1 MKKLIKLG
9 LLVGGIAFVA
19 KMVSAKKSEWQGL
32 SEPEVRAKIDSRMPD
47 KVPAEKRDAV
57 ADKVV
62 SKMRE
67 KGVLRD
73 DGVSEA

>member
-9 LLVGGIAFVA
+9 ILVGGIAFAA
-19 KMVSAKKSEWQGL
+19 KMVSAKKSEWEGL
-32 SEPEVRAKIDSRMPD
+32 TEPEVRAKLESKLPD
-47 KVPAEKRDAV
+47 KVPSDKRDAV

-67 KGVLRD
+67 KGVLRE
-73 DGVSEA
+73 DGSQV